1 MKPKNNTRQ
10 LKLFSFI
17 NKVVSRKFYYSVIVR
32 TCFQKDNYDSLIHF
46 FILCSYSDLYIYN
59 LTVLSLLLL
68 LVVIGFSIFYLYYKN
83 SKSNSIEK
91 TLTKQSQEQK
101 ASTDAVV
108 WIIIII
114 EEDYTQSSSS
124 EDQDEDRDDEDPE
137 DDLFMD
143 FVHYP
148 FQDIDIHFLYING
161 FERETPSLNWS
172 IGKVDKIDFDAEG
185 KILWVWVQIYL
196 YNPSRMPFPFEP
208 GIFRQRSTLSKNL
221 QDHPISEGDFVLLEY
236 RRRTIEEHFSNRTFF
251 IVKILK

>member
-83 SKSNSIEK
+83 SQSNSKEK

-101 ASTDAVV
+101 ASTDAKESQEL
-108 WIIIII
+108 
-114 EEDYTQSSSS
+114 EESKKRLVAQIVG
-124 EDQDEDRDDEDPE
+124 E
-137 DDLFMD
+137 F
-143 FVHYP
+143 
-148 FQDIDIHFLYING
+148 IDI
-161 FERETPSLNWS
+161 
-172 IGKVDKIDFDAEG
+172 IDENTQK
-185 KILWVWVQIYL
+185 KILYARITSLRDPRPQPAREIVPCELCDQLRGRRVSI
-196 YNPSRMPFPFEP
+196 
-208 GIFRQRSTLSKNL
+208 
-221 QDHPISEGDFVLLEY
+221 GDFVWLEFDAKKPSY
-236 RRRTIEEHFSNRTFF
+236 YY
-251 IVKILK
+251 IVYIVSTVDYGF